1 MLWKGRINQMTD
13 NNIYDYYERISDRFY
28 VALCIPLK
36 DRTEIKFIWEPL
48 ARKVQIGE
56 FGDFDFFL
64 AGKRGNFEVYEG
76 LSGSVIIRQAE
87 MPTRRLRRCNSKIFI
102 ENLPGEI
109 KKRGGKSN
117 LNQEIVN
124 FIFDH
129 EQKISPRYQINKI
142 KI

>member
-1 MLWKGRINQMTD
+1 MSEGS
-13 NNIYDYYERISDRFY
+13 IYDYYERISDRFY

-36 DRTEIKFIWEPL
+36 DKTEIKFIWEPL
-48 ARKVQIGE
+48 ARKVQIEE

-64 AGKRGNFEVYEG
+64 AGKCGNFEVYEG

-117 LNQEIVN
+117 LNQIIFN
-124 FIFDH
+124 FIFN
-129 EQKISPRYQINKI
+129 EQKISPRYQTNK

>member
-1 MLWKGRINQMTD
+1 MPDKSV
-13 NNIYDYYERISDRFY
+13 YSYYERISDRFY

-36 DRTEIKFIWEPL
+36 DKTEIKFIWEPL
-48 ARKVQIGE
+48 ARKVQIWD

-64 AGKRGNFEVYEG
+64 VGKRGNFKVYEA
-76 LSGSVIIRQAE
+76 LSGFVIIRQAE

-117 LNQEIVN
+117 LNQIIFN
-124 FIFDH
+124 FIFN
-129 EQKISPRYQINKI
+129 EQKISPRYQTNK